1 MRVKKWGRVE
11 GGDGEGE
18 GGKRWNVGWTK
29 GAWEPQH
36 HHHCHQHILDK
47 KHELLFRTFQL
58 PVANNVCVCL
68 CICNTLCVC
77 VCVCVHCPGAGYYY
91 SSSKRRVWLL
101 VRPLASVPVLCGA
114 AGAGWSR
121 RGGGVP
127 ALILPLLLM
136 LLLLLLVLR
145 LNSPSITPTTSTSS
159 SPKDSSTI

>member
-1 MRVKKWGRVE
+1 MVRVRGAK
-11 GGDGEGE
+11 GGTL
-18 GGKRWNVGWTK
+18 VGQK
-29 GAWEPQH
+29 EP
-36 HHHCHQHILDK
+36 
-47 KHELLFRTFQL
+47 ENPNTATTATNTYL
-58 PVANNVCVCL
+58 PKNTSYCSGHFSCPSQIMCVCVFVCM
-68 CICNTLCVC
+68 CNTLCNVY
-77 VCVCVHCPGAGYYY
+77 VCVHWPGAGYYY

-145 LNSPSITPTTSTSS
+145 LNSPSITPTTSS